1 MRKPNSL
8 IQLMLYMY
16 YWLLFFKNDNLK
28 CTSCFFYYLFS
39 NSHAQR
45 NIRSIIYIAYHILS
59 DFLLC
64 NVLLSVGSLYWSTF
78 VKELLLLRYSQ
89 QIISAVANESL
100 IPYNIKRAPE
110 TQNLNCNTEYHPKP
124 NQKNIK

>member
-8 IQLMLYMY
+8 IQLMFYMY
-16 YWLLFFKNDNLK
+16 YWLLFFKNDSLK

-39 NSHAQR
+39 NSHVQR
-45 NIRSIIYIAYHILS
+45 NRSIIYIAYHILS

-110 TQNLNCNTEYHPKP
+110 TQNLYCSTECHPKP
-124 NQKNIK
+124 NQKNVK

>member
-1 MRKPNSL
+1 MHIMFFLLSL
-8 IQLMLYMY
+8 FELSCTKKHQVYNLYRI
-16 YWLLFFKNDNLK
+16 
-28 CTSCFFYYLFS
+28 
-39 NSHAQR
+39 SHT
-45 NIRSIIYIAYHILS
+45 S

-110 TQNLNCNTEYHPKP
+110 TQNLNCNTECHPKP